1 MFECQA
7 TEKQCRRRVSER
19 KEIFPNANKFHA
31 KRELAMKCLHNIGAG
46 HTVER
51 FNFNRKMVCQHHVTV
66 DLEHRLLGFGE
77 RRLVNENTVP
87 TECVHRKKSS
97 GRAVLLW
104 HAKSGLAKGTN
115 IMYANTINGVLEY
128 NSMYFLYYNK
138 NQ

>member
-1 MFECQA
+1 M
-7 TEKQCRRRVSER
+7 SER
-19 KEIFPNANKFHA
+19 TEIFSKCHA

-51 FNFNRKMVCQHHVTV
+51 LNFNRKMVSQHHVTV
-66 DLEHRLLGFGE
+66 DLEYRLLGLGE
-77 RRLVNENTVP
+77 KRLVNEDTVP
-87 TECVHRKKSS
+87 TECVHRKKSPGPS
-97 GRAVLLW
+97 GVDSLW